1 MRQSHSHSKRDLLE
15 TCPRRYF
22 YEYYA
27 SSLKE
32 QSGSPGVCVQRSL
45 FDDDPAERTTRFPS
59 DRIPMARQLKRLSG
73 CFLLAG
79 DILHQLIALHLKK
92 RSDWPVQWFLDKAC
106 ERYDEAVIYSRDP
119 MADASLANQRYPP
132 PILMEFFYDDPRADE
147 RSGEARQK
155 LLGAIQNFFQT
166 TSVVEL
172 SQKLL
177 EGDPRI
183 EVRVAL
189 DKLDGFGLEGRV
201 DLAGRD
207 AQGVQVVDWKMGR
220 MTGSHDSLQLV
231 TYGWWAAKEYEVDP
245 TCVRVRRVFL
255 ADPTIEED
263 RPLSESLLRRGK
275 ARIIQDVELMKQ
287 MDTYGRAGNEEAFP
301 PCEIENVCRQCKYQ
315 ALCPANRSG
324 LTSKRISGSSAAV
337 QRA

>member
-32 QSGSPGVCVQRSL
+32 QPQETGAWVQRTL
-45 FDDDPAERTTRFPS
+45 FDDEPAERTTTFSS
-59 DRIPMARQLKRLSG
+59 DRVALARQLKQLSG
-73 CFLLAG
+73 CSLLAG

-92 RSDWPVQWFLDKAC
+92 RSGWPVRWFLDRAS
-106 ERYDEAVIYSRDP
+106 ERFDQAVTFSRDP
-119 MADASLANQRYPP
+119 VANASLADQQYPP
-132 PILMEFFYDDPRADE
+132 PMLMEFFYDDPRADD
-147 RSGEARQK
+147 RSSEARQR
-155 LLGAIQNFFQT
+155 LLRAIRNFFETDSVIELAQT
-166 TSVVEL
+166 LL
-172 SQKLL
+172 S
-177 EGDPRI
+177 GDPRI
-183 EVRVAL
+183 EVRIAL
-189 DKLDGFGLEGRV
+189 EKLDGFGLEGRV
-201 DLAGRD
+201 DLAGRGE
-207 AQGVQVVDWKMGR
+207 QGVQVVDWKMGR
-220 MTGSHDSLQLV
+220 MTGNHDSLQLV
-231 TYGWWAAKEYEVDP
+231 TYGWWAAKEYSVDP

-255 ADPTIEED
+255 AHPTIEED

-287 MDTYGRAGNEEAFP
+287 MDGYGQAGNEEAFS

-324 LTSKRISGSSAAV
+324 LTSKRISGLSMAV
-337 QRA
+337 EMA

>member
-32 QSGSPGVCVQRSL
+32 RPDKKRVRVQRTL
-45 FDDDPAERTTRFPS
+45 FEDQSTESTTTFSS
-59 DRIPMARQLKRLSG
+59 DRIALARQLKQLSG

-92 RSDWPVQWFLDKAC
+92 RSGWPVQWFLGKAS
-106 ERYDEAVIYSRDP
+106 ERFDQAVTFSRDP
-119 MADASLANQRYPP
+119 VTNASLADQQYPP
-132 PILMEFFYDDPRADE
+132 PMLMEFFYNDPKADE
-147 RSGEARQK
+147 RSSEARHK
-155 LLGAIQNFFQT
+155 LLGAIRNFFET
-166 TSVVEL
+166 ASIVEL

-177 EGDPRI
+177 AGDSRI
-183 EVRVAL
+183 EVRIAL
-189 DKLDGFGLEGRV
+189 EKLDGFGIDGWV
-201 DLAGRD
+201 DFAGRD
-207 AQGVQVVDWKMGR
+207 ERGVQVVDWKMGR
-220 MTGSHDSLQLV
+220 MTGNRDSLQLV
-231 TYGWWAAKEYEVDP
+231 TYGWWAAKEYGVDP

-275 ARIIQDVELMKQ
+275 ARIVQDVELMKQ
-287 MDTYGRAGNEEAFP
+287 MDVYGQAGNEEAFS

-315 ALCPANRSG
+315 ALCPASRSG
-324 LTSKRISGSSAAV
+324 LTSKRISGLSAAV
-337 QRA
+337 ETA